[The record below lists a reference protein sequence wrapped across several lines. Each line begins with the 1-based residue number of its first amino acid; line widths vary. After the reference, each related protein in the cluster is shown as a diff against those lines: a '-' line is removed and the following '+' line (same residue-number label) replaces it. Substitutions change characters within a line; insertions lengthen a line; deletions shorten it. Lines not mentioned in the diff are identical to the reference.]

1 MFNLLIAL
9 ASGVLV
15 ALGIRLAGFPLLGG
29 IIPGVVV
36 FLGAFILL
44 GRRVA
49 NKVQALS
56 TAAQKELQAA
66 PMKER
71 ERQQRIDKAIKIL
84 EEGLKYERWQFLVG
98 AEVHAQI
105 GMIQY
110 MTRNLEGAQAH
121 FAKANSRNYMARAM
135 EGALHYQKKE
145 FDQMERCFEQAVKSG
160 RKEAMVWAVYAWCEF
175 QRKNKDK
182 ALKIMGRGV
191 EANPSDE
198 KLKAGLT
205 ALQNDKKLKMK
216 TYEPLWWQFGLEQP
230 PMDLGGGR
238 RVQFARR

>member
-1 MFNLLIAL
+1 MYNLLLAL
-9 ASGVLV
+9 AAGILV
-15 ALGIRLAGFPLLGG
+15 AAGIRLGGFPLLGG
-29 IIPGVVV
+29 IIPGVIV
-36 FLGAFILL
+36 FLASFILL
-44 GRRVA
+44 GRRIA
-49 NKVQALS
+49 NKIQALS
-56 TAAQKELQAA
+56 TAAQKELQGA

-71 ERQQRIDKAIKIL
+71 ERQQKIDKSIKLL
-84 EEGLKYERWQFLVG
+84 EEGLKYDKWQFLVG
-98 AEVHAQI
+98 SEIHAQI

-110 MTRNLEGAQAH
+110 MTRDLEGALPH
-121 FAKANSRNYMARAM
+121 FAKASSRNYMARAM

-145 FDQMERCFEQAVKSG
+145 FDKMEQCFEQAVKSG
-160 RKEAMVWAVYAWCEF
+160 RKEALVWAVYAWCEL

-216 TYEPLWWQFGLEQP
+216 AYEPMWWQFGLEAP
-230 PMDLGGGR
+230 PMELTGGR
-238 RVQFARR
+238 RVQFSRR